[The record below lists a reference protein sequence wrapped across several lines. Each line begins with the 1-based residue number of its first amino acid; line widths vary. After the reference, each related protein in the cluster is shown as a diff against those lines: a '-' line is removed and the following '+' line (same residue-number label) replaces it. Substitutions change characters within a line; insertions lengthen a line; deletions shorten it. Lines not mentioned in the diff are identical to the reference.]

1 MVRMSTVAG
10 RLACIQIVH
19 QANKKTKKSTSTVM
33 YHDINIVAIQHCI
46 CIHIRCTVY
55 LILCKYIADIMIFS

>member
-1 MVRMSTVAG
+1 MVRMSTAAG

-33 YHDINIVAIQHCI
+33 YHNINIAAIQRCI
-46 CIHIRCTVY
+46 RIHIRCTVF
-55 LILCKYIADIMIFS
+55 LTLCKYIADIMIFS